1 MMTKT
6 DTEKHKKQDLLA
18 ACLLSFLLTAGLLAV
33 LYAVSGF
40 APFGDSA
47 SLAWQD
53 ANNQYLDLFLLYKRL
68 LSGSAG
74 LSYSFSKMLGGTN
87 VALFAYYL
95 ASPLNLLLAFFPTDR
110 ILVFFDLLILLKL
123 S

>member
-47 SLAWQD
+47 VPVM
-53 ANNQYLDLFLLYKRL
+53 DLVCCMV
-68 LSGSAG
+68 G
-74 LSYSFSKMLGGTN
+74 
-87 VALFAYYL
+87 
-95 ASPLNLLLAFFPTDR
+95 
-110 ILVFFDLLILLKL
+110 
-123 S
+123 